1 MTVSALVVALI
12 SGCAPSGEQVFSGDY
27 SPTEPVSILNRTIG
41 DGRYLIGYSLW
52 VFTAPQAAPVDV
64 TCTIVDTSGRIAFFA
79 DLEQTVPSGTWTKI
93 AAQGEFDLPE
103 LTLGLRCRPAMPATM
118 SLIVRDVRLD
128 VEAH

>member
-1 MTVSALVVALI
+1 MTLVVALM
-12 SGCAPSGEQVFSGDY
+12 SGCAPTGEQVFSGDY

-52 VFTAPQAAPVDV
+52 VFAAPQAAPVDV
-64 TCTIVDTSGRIAFFA
+64 TCTIVDTSGRIAFFV

-103 LTLGLRCRPAMPATM
+103 LTLGLRCRPTAPTSM

-128 VEAH
+128 VEPR